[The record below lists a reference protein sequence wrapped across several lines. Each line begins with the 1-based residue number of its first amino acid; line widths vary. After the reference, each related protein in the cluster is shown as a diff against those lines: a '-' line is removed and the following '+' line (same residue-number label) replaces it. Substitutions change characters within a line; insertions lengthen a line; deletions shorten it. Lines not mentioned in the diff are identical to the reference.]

1 MDYSRMQSDYIAPTY
16 GMRGPVIIRGEGA
29 YLYDDQGNRY
39 LDLFSNYGVNILGHN
54 NSAINHAISS
64 QLAILTNLHGSFAND
79 KRSMFGKRLCEISR
93 MDKVFFCNS
102 GAEAIEATIKFARL
116 KTGRT
121 EIISANM
128 GYHGKT
134 MGALSLT
141 KTLKKYNDPF
151 LPLLSDVKHFSFGD
165 AGSLRQVI
173 SDRTSAVFLE
183 PIQGESGVRLADMG
197 FFKEVRQICDD
208 AGALLVIDEIQTGMG
223 RTGKLLAIDHY
234 GIKAD
239 MICMAKGLAAGLP
252 VGAVM
257 MTDAVSEKLFSGSH
271 TNTFG
276 GNPLVSAAGIATL
289 DYIDENGLL
298 KKAEGLGDYFVQ
310 EIKNLKSPIIREV
323 RGAGLM
329 IGIELKVK
337 CSDYTKSLQDKGIIV
352 IPTGANVLRLL
363 PPLIISKEQIDSALG
378 IFREVLV

>member
-54 NSAINHAISS
+54 NTAINDAISS

-183 PIQGESGVRLADMG
+183 PIQGESGVRLADEG

-234 GIKAD
+234 SIKAD

-289 DYIDENGLL
+289 DYIKENGLL

-337 CSDYTKSLQDKGIIV
+337 CSDYTKSLQDKGNNSH
-352 IPTGANVLRLL
+352 TYRC
-363 PPLIISKEQIDSALG
+363 
-378 IFREVLV
+378 